1 MSSKFTPSEGTL
13 CLHAAAN
20 IRRSLSSSIRFEYF
34 TGLEHCNLL
43 LIMEKK
49 YSWSSLCKIII
60 HSNYSFNVITK
71 NICNIIA
78 LIIVAVINAACV
90 NLLLNKI

>member
-20 IRRSLSSSIRFEYF
+20 IRRSLSSSIRFDYF

-43 LIMEKK
+43 LIMEK
-49 YSWSSLCKIII
+49 
-60 HSNYSFNVITK
+60 ITLGPLSA
-71 NICNIIA
+71 NLLYI
-78 LIIVAVINAACV
+78 LILLMLLLRTSAILYFIVAVINAACV
-90 NLLLNKI
+90 NLLSNKI